1 MFLKFSKELESYT
14 KKEYVIRIEEKLQH
28 FVKQVN
34 LIQKKLKDNQQADFV
49 KLQKIVTEN

>member
-1 MFLKFSKELESYT
+1 MFLKFSKELESYI